1 MARTPDRSEL
11 RTAEEIAAQLGV
23 HIKTFHDYRRDP
35 VMSRHIYEAPAPR
48 RGRRYV
54 WIENPDSQ
62 ESPDPSGRG
71 ALVGA
76 A

>member
-1 MARTPDRSEL
+1 MARTHDRSEL

-23 HIKTFHDYRRDP
+23 HVKTFHDYRRDP

-48 RGRRYV
+48 RGRRYA
-54 WIENPDSQ
+54 WIDDPDSQ
-62 ESPDPSGRG
+62 ESPDPSRRG
-71 ALVGA
+71 ALAGA